1 MAVDQ
6 FGINWNETPM
16 RVLEYSESAGKLMA
30 QYGGGG
36 SYHQL
41 VLPTEMVLGGPMSQA
56 LDPAMYTI
64 MRYTRS
70 GYYWVDD
77 KLMTYGEMV
86 DHYVDAGKEFKGT
99 WHNRQAYLIER
110 WTDCGHEGH
119 VDWWHEGDAL
129 VLFTGKYASQEE
141 TQGLLREAK
150 GTDIQRWLYCAVDT
164 FLHEGEKILDLT
176 SDGNS

>member
-6 FGINWNETPM
+6 FGMKWDETPM

-36 SYHQL
+36 SYHQR

-56 LDPAMYTI
+56 LDPAKYTI
-64 MRYTRS
+64 MRYMSS
-70 GYYWVDD
+70 GHYWVNN

-86 DHYVDAGKEFKGT
+86 DHYMDAGKGFKGT
-99 WHNRQAYLIER
+99 WHERQAYLIER
-110 WTDCGHEGH
+110 WTDCGDEGH

-150 GTDIQRWLYCAVDT
+150 GADIQRWLYRAVDT